1 METITNNP
9 GLQHIAENVFW
20 NLDVKNLKIC
30 AQINQSCKQIL
41 DDAMFSLRKFVCLS
55 KTSQEEW
62 VKLIQS
68 VKSSNY
74 ENIIISYLQW
84 KLKGKVVEADLPCC
98 WFKNFRCFSFSMEN
112 QKDWMKVIE
121 S

>member
-20 NLDVKNLKIC
+20 DLDVKDLKIC

-74 ENIIISYLQW
+74 ENVIISYLQW

-98 WFKNFRCFSFSMEN
+98 WFKKFRCFSMEN
-112 QKDWMKVIE
+112 QKHWINVIE